1 MALTAANHEEVLRR
15 VWLFSGLH
23 RSEIARVGSLALV
36 RRYAAREMVVRQG
49 DDSGD
54 LFAVLSG
61 RLKVT
66 WNDAEGGE
74 VLLSILESGDVFG
87 EIALLDDRPR
97 SATVTAMESCEL
109 LMVDRAGFRTLLAT
123 VPTLAL
129 NLLLVMS
136 RRLRDLSDR
145 TQNMSVLNVECRLA
159 KVILQLAERFG
170 KEERRGEILLTLKL
184 SQQELANMVGATRE
198 FVNRCLRGW
207 QDQGIIELS
216 KGRVV
221 IRDVAALAAVCESP
235 P

>member
-1 MALTAANHEEVLRR
+1 MGLTAASHEEVLRR

-23 RSEIARVGSLALV
+23 RSELAQVGNLAQV
-36 RRYAAREMVVRQG
+36 RRYAARQDVVRQG

-97 SATVTAMESCEL
+97 SATVTAMDSCEL
-109 LMVDRAGFRTLLAT
+109 LVVERSGFRTLLAS

-145 TQNMSVLNVECRLA
+145 TQSMSLLNVESRLA
-159 KVILQLAERFG
+159 KAILQLAERFG
-170 KEERRGEILLTLKL
+170 KEERGGEILLTLKL

-198 FVNRCLRGW
+198 FVNRQLRGW
-207 QDQGIIELS
+207 QDQGIIELA
-216 KGRVV
+216 KGLVV
-221 IRDVAALAAVCESP
+221 IRDAAALAAVGQT
-235 P
+235 

>member
-1 MALTAANHEEVLRR
+1 MGLTAANHEEVLRG

-23 RSEIARVGSLALV
+23 RSEIAQVGKLAVV
-36 RRYAAREMVVRQG
+36 RRYALRETVVRQG

-74 VLLSILESGDVFG
+74 VLLSILEGGDVFG

-109 LMVDRAGFRTLLAT
+109 LVVERAGFRTLLT
-123 VPTLAL
+123 SVPTLAL

-145 TQNMSVLNVECRLA
+145 TQSMSLLNVESRLA
-159 KVILQLAERFG
+159 KAILQLAERFG
-170 KEERRGEILLTLKL
+170 KEERRGEIMLTLKL

-198 FVNRCLRGW
+198 LVNRRLRGW
-207 QDQGIIELS
+207 QDQGIIQLS
-216 KGRVV
+216 RGSLV
-221 IRDVAALAAVCESP
+221 IRDAAALAAVSRAP
-235 P
+235 

>member
-1 MALTAANHEEVLRR
+1 VGLTAASHEEVLRR

-23 RSEIARVGSLALV
+23 RSEIAQLGGIAVV
-36 RRYAAREMVVRQG
+36 RRYAARETVVRQG

-66 WNDAEGGE
+66 WNDADGGE

-97 SATVTAMESCEL
+97 SASVTAMESCEL
-109 LMVDRAGFRTLLAT
+109 LVVERGGFRTLLAS

-145 TQNMSVLNVECRLA
+145 TQSMSLLNVESRLA
-159 KVILQLAERFG
+159 KAILQLAERFG
-170 KEERRGEILLTLKL
+170 KPEGPGQILLTLKL

-198 FVNRCLRGW
+198 LVNRRLRAW
-207 QDQGIIELS
+207 QDQGIIELA

-221 IRDVAALAAVCESP
+221 IRDAAALAAVSTSP
-235 P
+235 